1 MSEAILARKAEI
13 HDAQP
18 IHDLI
23 NLYAQR
29 GDMLPRTMGE
39 VYENL
44 RDFDVWKT
52 EAPPK
57 GVIYNYPPR
66 GDVESIMIG
75 YPAPVN
81 IANNLYAQG
90 TICKLV
96 ARFAK
101 QGMPMDQ
108 AISQTAEE
116 IEGYKRV

>member
-1 MSEAILARKAEI
+1 MGLLAEQIGGKGLRPLCDDRAGFPPDCHASKGYDI
-13 HDAQP
+13 P
-18 IHDLI
+18 
-23 NLYAQR
+23 
-29 GDMLPRTMGE
+29 P
-39 VYENL
+39 YENL

-52 EAPPK
+52 QEPPK

-96 ARFAK
+96 ARYAK

-108 AISQTAEE
+108 AIAQTSEE
-116 IEGYKRV
+116 TEGYKRV